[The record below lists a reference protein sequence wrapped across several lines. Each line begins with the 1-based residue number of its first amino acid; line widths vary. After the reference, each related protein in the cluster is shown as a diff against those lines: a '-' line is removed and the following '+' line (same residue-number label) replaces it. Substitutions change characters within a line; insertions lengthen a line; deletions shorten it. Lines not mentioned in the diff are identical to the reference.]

1 MQIHQLK
8 DLLKDFDK
16 NVIYDQDLKKK
27 SWFNIGGK
35 SKVFYKAEN
44 LKDLVKFLKLLD
56 NKEKIFIIGA
66 GSNTLISDNIFDGV
80 VIKLSKNFNRISL
93 LREDVIISG
102 SGVLDNSLS
111 SFAAEN
117 NLSGFEFL
125 SCIPGSIGG
134 GIKMNAGCFGKEFK
148 DILLSIQAIDQKG
161 SLITIPSKEI
171 NFDYRNSDLSE
182 DLIFLSASFKG
193 VKSTFNKVNSEVIKM
208 KSLKE
213 KNQPMRIKT
222 GGSTFKNPINQT
234 NKKVWELIRESVSI
248 DTKFGDAHISEKH
261 SNFFVN
267 KGNATF
273 NDMKK
278 LIDFINHFIGRG
290 NIKESRFICSVNGI
304 PFNFY
309 NDRLT
314 GIKVYFGRNERKEI
328 EFVKRNSL
336 DNSVFIDI
344 GSNMGLYTQTIAFF
358 NYKYKNIKIT
368 NEENF
373 NLFLQYL
380 SILYSSQAFT

>member
-16 NVIYDQDLKKK
+16 NVIYNQDLKKK
-27 SWFNIGGK
+27 NWFNIGGK

-44 LKDLVKFLKLLD
+44 LRDLVNFLKLLD
-56 NKEKIFIIGA
+56 NNEKIFIIGA

-161 SLITIPSKEI
+161 NLITIPSKEI
-171 NFDYRNSDLSE
+171 NFDYRKNDLSD

-193 VKSTFNKVNSEVIKM
+193 VKSTFNKVNREVIKM

-213 KNQPMRIKT
+213 KNQPIRIKT

-234 NKKVWELIRESVSI
+234 DKKVWELIRESVSI
-248 DTKFGDAHISEKH
+248 DTKFGDAYISEKH

-273 NDMKK
+273 DDMKK
-278 LIDFINHFIGRG
+278 LIDFVS
-290 NIKESRFICSVNGI
+290 KKVLEK
-304 PFNFY
+304 
-309 NDRLT
+309 T
-314 GIKVYFGRNERKEI
+314 GIKLDKEI
-328 EFVKRNSL
+328 
-336 DNSVFIDI
+336 
-344 GSNMGLYTQTIAFF
+344 
-358 NYKYKNIKIT
+358 KIL
-368 NEENF
+368 E
-373 NLFLQYL
+373 
-380 SILYSSQAFT
+380 